1 MAWLMQRVMAR
12 LATALASTRAST
24 RATACVAAVLLAAC
38 NTAPVYRVPDAPTP
52 AAYKEAPLAG
62 AVWLPA
68 APADALDR
76 GPWWSLFGDADLDRL
91 AAQIDISNQNVAT
104 AVANYAQAR
113 ALVREQRAALFPSLG
128 VSATARRDGGNGAA
142 AGNSLQAIL
151 GASWEPD
158 LWGRLGNSV
167 VVARA
172 NAQASAADLA
182 SARLSAQAELA
193 TNYFSLREADAELAL
208 LRTSVTA
215 YERALQ
221 IASNRYAV
229 GVIAKTDVL
238 QAQTLVANTRAS
250 LVALEGTRARLEHA
264 IAVLIGK
271 PPGDVA
277 IIVTPWN
284 DRVPAVPTGLPSL
297 LLQRRPDIAAAERA
311 VAAANA
317 NIGIERS
324 AYFPSLALSASFGVV
339 GSSVGGLFGA
349 AATLWSLGVSAAQTL
364 FDAGARTARVEGA
377 EAFRDAAVARYRQTV
392 LAAFQTVEDQLA
404 SLRSLAAQEV
414 LVREASVAAD
424 ATEAQIL
431 NRYREGQLN
440 YTDVV
445 TAQITALNARRAL
458 LLIALSR
465 QASAIALIQALGGGW
480 QTQAPDLP

>member
-1 MAWLMQRVMAR
+1 MQRGGETGR
-12 LATALASTRAST
+12 TRRSTAFAATRAM
-24 RATACVAAVLLAAC
+24 ACVAALWLAAC
-38 NTAPVYRVPDAPTP
+38 NTAPVYRVPEAPTP
-52 AAYKEAPLAG
+52 AAWKEAPVAG

-76 GPWWSLFGDADLDRL
+76 GPWWALFGDADLDRL
-91 AAQIDISNQNVAT
+91 ASQIDISNQNVAT
-104 AVANYAQAR
+104 AVASYAQAR

-128 VSATARRDGGNGAA
+128 VTATARRDGGAGAV
-142 AGNSLQAIL
+142 AGNSLQATL
-151 GASWEPD
+151 GATWEPD

-167 VVARA
+167 TAARA

-208 LRTSVTA
+208 LRTAVTA
-215 YERALQ
+215 YDRALQ
-221 IASNRYAV
+221 IAGNRYAV

-238 QAQTLVANTRAS
+238 QAQTLLANTRAS
-250 LVALEGTRARLEHA
+250 LAALAGTRARLEHA

-271 PPGDVA
+271 PPGAVA
-277 IIVTPWN
+277 IAVTPWN
-284 DRVPAVPTGLPSL
+284 DGVPAVPTGLPSL

-324 AYFPSLALSASFGVV
+324 AYFPSLALSASYGVV
-339 GSSVGGLFGA
+339 GSSFGGLFGA

-364 FDAGARTARVEGA
+364 FDAGARSARVAGA

-392 LAAFQTVEDQLA
+392 LTAFQAVEDQLA
-404 SLRSLAAQEV
+404 SLRSLAAQEA

-424 ATEAQIL
+424 ATETQIL

-458 LLIALSR
+458 LLIGLSR
-465 QASAIALIQALGGGW
+465 QAGAIALIQALGGGW
-480 QTQAPDLP
+480 QARELDAP